1 MDSSDDPN
9 KLASTLHEPTAAT
22 QPLLSK
28 PYPTLEPPTA
38 STSAAEDDQT
48 PYLQISYNYG
58 PRSLKDLP
66 FLILF
71 CLLVLCTFG
80 FGIFASV
87 NRNPHRSQVSSFFYN
102 TSSSSC
108 SFVKVR
114 SPFPSNYS
122 NWSGN
127 SNSAEIPASLNSSK
141 SSVLDVVHAN
151 ISFPTRPTSLNYSKS
166 GENSS
171 FSEKPVSL
179 NSPRS
184 ALLNGLI
191 DYSSYLGNFA
201 WLNSRESSILESL
214 IWTLVITLILSVPFV
229 FSVLL
234 LLKHYTKQIV
244 YTSLPFF
251 VIVPIFFNVYWFVA
265 CTVSSKCS
273 DAFPLA
279 YRIVVL
285 IFVFLII
292 GVIVWISIIN
302 WHRIELTVRIIAVS
316 SNALSRNLGLFGV
329 LPALTLGLFVFYV
342 PIVVFL
348 IFTNSNGK
356 IVSKEEHGEY
366 VCVWKR
372 DNWVPAYYTLA
383 ILTILWSA
391 AAMVE
396 AQVYVISGT
405 IAQWYFS
412 KDDAGPKHG
421 LRSSLRNAFGPSSG
435 TICFSG
441 LLICVVRIVRSVVDS
456 GRQEDASGIVN
467 LILRCCAN
475 ALLWSVD
482 FLNKFTIS
490 FAAITGE
497 AYCSA
502 ARMTYELLKRNLLS
516 TVIVETV
523 STRILS
529 GIILVLSAIYA
540 ILVCVLLKF
549 IFHLD
554 DDAYFVAVMA
564 WVLLIVILGFFVHIL
579 ENVINTIYVCYA
591 VDRDR
596 GEVYKQDVHEVYVHL
611 PISRSQSSRRAGF
624 VPRTPIV
631 V

>member
-9 KLASTLHEPTAAT
+9 KLASTLHEPAAAAT
-22 QPLLSK
+22 QPLLSN
-28 PYPTLEPPTA
+28 PYPTLA
-38 STSAAEDDQT
+38 STSVAEEDQT

-58 PRSLKDLP
+58 PRSIKDLP

-71 CLLVLCTFG
+71 VLLVLCTFG

-114 SPFPSNYS
+114 TPFPSNF
-122 NWSGN
+122 
-127 SNSAEIPASLNSSK
+127 AENSSK

-151 ISFPTRPTSLNYSKS
+151 VSFPFPLNYTNSS
-166 GENSS
+166 ISLIETENSP

-179 NSPRS
+179 NPPKSTF
-184 ALLNGLI
+184 LNGLI

-201 WLNSRESSILESL
+201 WLNSRESTVLESL

-244 YTSLPFF
+244 YASLPLF

-265 CTVSSKCS
+265 CILSSKCS

-292 GVIVWISIIN
+292 GVIVWIFIIN
-302 WHRIELTVRIIAVS
+302 WHRIELTVRVIAVS

-329 LPALTLGLFVFYV
+329 LPALILGLFVFYV

-356 IVSKEEHGEY
+356 IVPKEEQGEY
-366 VCVWKR
+366 SCVWKQ

-383 ILTILWSA
+383 ILTMLWSA

-412 KDDAGPKHG
+412 KDDEGPKHG
-421 LRSSLRNAFGPSSG
+421 IRSSLR
-435 TICFSG
+435 CFLSFH
-441 LLICVVRIVRSVVDS
+441 LLIFMLCP
-456 GRQEDASGIVN
+456 
-467 LILRCCAN
+467 L
-475 ALLWSVD
+475 
-482 FLNKFTIS
+482 
-490 FAAITGE
+490 
-497 AYCSA
+497 
-502 ARMTYELLKRNLLS
+502 
-516 TVIVETV
+516 
-523 STRILS
+523 
-529 GIILVLSAIYA
+529 
-540 ILVCVLLKF
+540 
-549 IFHLD
+549 
-554 DDAYFVAVMA
+554 
-564 WVLLIVILGFFVHIL
+564 
-579 ENVINTIYVCYA
+579 
-591 VDRDR
+591 
-596 GEVYKQDVHEVYVHL
+596 
-611 PISRSQSSRRAGF
+611 
-624 VPRTPIV
+624 
-631 V
+631 